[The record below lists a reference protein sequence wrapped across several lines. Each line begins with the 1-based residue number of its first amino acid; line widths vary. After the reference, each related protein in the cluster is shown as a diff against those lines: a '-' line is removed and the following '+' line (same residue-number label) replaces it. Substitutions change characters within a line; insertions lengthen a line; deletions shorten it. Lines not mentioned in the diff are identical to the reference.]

1 MSKPQTVTVT
11 SSDGRSHRVS
21 SADADLVDPA
31 GAEDRAAARR
41 AAQRAR
47 SGWTL
52 DGSLGAAER
61 FLRSTTGHVID
72 GAGDI
77 EELARLA
84 AMQETLAGAIDEAAR
99 RLLGWGASYR
109 EVGEALGI
117 SRQSVER
124 RYPGASSRKPGAQ
137 PVGLR

>member
-1 MSKPQTVTVT
+1 MSKPNTLT
-11 SSDGRSHRVS
+11 
-21 SADADLVDPA
+21 PA
-31 GAEDRAAARR
+31 ERR

-84 AMQETLAGAIDEAAR
+84 AMRDELDGAMDEAAR